1 MGIMIMRTWLIL
13 ERRVVDRAD
22 LAIAMAMTMVRVRRR
37 TLRVVRQ

>member
-1 MGIMIMRTWLIL
+1 MGMMMMRSWLIR

-22 LAIAMAMTMVRVRRR
+22 LAIAMAMAMVRVGRR